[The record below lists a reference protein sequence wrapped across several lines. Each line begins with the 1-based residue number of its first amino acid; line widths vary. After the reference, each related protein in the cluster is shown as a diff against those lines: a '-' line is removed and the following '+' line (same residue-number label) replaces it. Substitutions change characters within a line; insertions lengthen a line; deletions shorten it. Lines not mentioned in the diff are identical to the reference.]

1 MFQPRAKSAAC
12 TITYMMN
19 SKNVGIYSCAYAS
32 LNKDIS
38 YYQKKVFDIIN
49 MNLENQNNAMHLYK
63 NVRNV

>member
-1 MFQPRAKSAAC
+1 
-12 TITYMMN
+12 MMN